1 MQPNSP
7 ESPVP
12 DLKPGAEPSGAA
24 ENLALLY
31 QGLITGIIRLKGQR
45 QHIPDG
51 ETFRKRTKATFQE
64 VERVAVSGGYDVRDV
79 RDTHF
84 AVVAFLDSVVLH
96 SKDAVRAEW
105 ERKPLQEELFGQ
117 ADAGVIF
124 FEKLDQFRSRRD
136 SEQLADILE
145 VYLLCLLLGFEG
157 RYAGGQRGE
166 LEGITDSLRMRIE
179 YIRGR
184 DDHISPSGSLTPAVA
199 PAVAPKGPRRNHLR
213 LVAMGLVVFTL
224 LCFLIL
230 KLNLISRSEDLSS
243 RLF

>member
-31 QGLITGIIRLKGQR
+31 QGLITGIIRLKGLR
-45 QHIPDG
+45 QHISDG
-51 ETFRKRTKATFQE
+51 DTFRKRTKATLQE
-64 VERVAVSGGYDVRDV
+64 VERVAVSNGYDVRDV

-84 AVVAFLDSVVLH
+84 AVVAFLDSVILH
-96 SKDAVRAEW
+96 SKDAVREEW

-166 LEGITDSLRMRIE
+166 LESITDSLRMRIE

-184 DDHISPSGSLTPAVA
+184 DDHISPSVSVA
-199 PAVAPKGPRRNHLR
+199 PIVAPPVAPKGPERNYLR
-213 LVAMGLVVFTL
+213 LVALGMAVLTV

-230 KLNLISRSEDLSS
+230 QLNLISMTDDLHN
-243 RLF
+243 RL